1 MSSRLDEA
9 SLFQTALY
17 GINELWR
24 KGHQHQHSRTSDVD
38 ISTRHDVTSTV
49 TPDVK
54 VLYKSHWLDSQLAD
68 FLVNFGFWSSC
79 EVFPQYFFVLT
90 TGIECRES
98 RTSLREEEGTA
109 DCCGDCRHLR
119 YQDNHLSTLHKKL
132 LCDAWC
138 IYDGETA
145 LCVIR
150 IEWNMGG
157 WEILHKML
165 NWI

>member
-1 MSSRLDEA
+1 MVLMSC
-9 SLFQTALY
+9 
-17 GINELWR
+17 GG

-38 ISTRHDVTSTV
+38 ISIRHDVTPTV

-119 YQDNHLSTLHKKL
+119 YQDNYLPFTRSYYVMHGAYMMEKLPSAWSVLS
-132 LCDAWC
+132 
-138 IYDGETA
+138 ETCEDERSSTRCWTEYNGSNDSNTFN
-145 LCVIR
+145 LQY
-150 IEWNMGG
+150 
-157 WEILHKML
+157 
-165 NWI
+165 